1 MFARALIVLLLVLNL
16 GVAMWWA
23 LRPSAPSNIPV
34 TSPAGVPR
42 LQLLHE
48 SAAPSGNPPA
58 VAAQAIAAPT
68 VTVSAVAA
76 LAPAAEHR
84 CHTFGPFKD
93 MTTLTGARATLQ
105 PRAFQL
111 QVRPVAISGHGWRV
125 WLPPLPDHDAAQ
137 AMAARITGAG
147 FKDYYIVGQGDE
159 ANSIALGRF
168 GKEDAA
174 RRQQSAL
181 VTAGIPAQ
189 AEAIGANA
197 NWIDVSVAPTFDADA
212 VANDLHVAQ
221 SHAIDCTTMASPT
234 AATAR

>member
-16 GVAMWWA
+16 GIAMWWA
-23 LRPSAPSNIPV
+23 LRPSTASSILV

-48 SAAPSGNPPA
+48 PAVPSGNPPA
-58 VAAQAIAAPT
+58 VAATVIAAPT
-68 VTVSAVAA
+68 VTASAVAA

-93 MTTLTGARATLQ
+93 MATLTGARAALQ
-105 PRAFQL
+105 PRVFQL

-125 WLPPLPDHDAAQ
+125 WIPSLPDHDAAL
-137 AMAARITGAG
+137 AMAARIAGAG

-181 VTAGIPAQ
+181 ASAGIPAQ
-189 AEAIGANA
+189 ADAIGANA
-197 NWIDVSVAPTFDADA
+197 NWIDVSAAPTFDADA
-212 VANDLHVAQ
+212 IANDLHLAQ
-221 SHAIDCTTMASPT
+221 SHAIYCATMASPT

>member
-1 MFARALIVLLLVLNL
+1 MFARALIVLLLVLNV
-16 GVAMWWA
+16 GVAAWWI
-23 LRPSAPSNIPV
+23 LRPSAQ
-34 TSPAGVPR
+34 TSAPATSLAGVPR
-42 LQLLHE
+42 LQLLNE
-48 SAAPSGNPPA
+48 ADASARNPGVVVA
-58 VAAQAIAAPT
+58 TADTATTVAA
-68 VTVSAVAA
+68 SDVAA
-76 LAPAAEHR
+76 LAPVAEPR

-93 MTTLTGARATLQ
+93 MATLTGARKTLQ

-137 AMAARITGAG
+137 AMAARIAGAG

>member
-1 MFARALIVLLLVLNL
+1 MFARALIVVLLVLNA
-16 GVAMWWA
+16 GVATWWA
-23 LRPSAPSNIPV
+23 LRPSAPSIKPV
-34 TSPAGVPR
+34 TSLAGVPR

-48 SAAPSGNPPA
+48 ASAPTRTPPV
-58 VAAQAIAAPT
+58 VAATTIAAT
-68 VTVSAVAA
+68 AVTAPAAAA

-93 MTTLTGARATLQ
+93 MTTLTGARKTLQ
-105 PRAFQL
+105 PRVFQL
-111 QVRPVAISGHGWRV
+111 QMRPVAISGHSWRV

-137 AMAARITGAG
+137 AMAARIAGAG

-181 VTAGIPAQ
+181 VSAGIPAQ
-189 AEAIGANA
+189 ADAIGANA
-197 NWIDVSVAPTFDADA
+197 NWIDVSAAPTFDADA
-212 VANDLHVAQ
+212 IANELHVAR
-221 SHAIDCTTMASPT
+221 SHTIDCTKMASPT